1 MKTVN
6 FFAKAFVALTLAFA
20 AQAPAQAQLG
30 NLLNKAKNAAQE
42 KAKEV
47 VTDQAGKAAGQ
58 VTAKSAQEVLGE
70 APARPWVLDE
80 SQSGNME
87 RLIGALGGMNQEKTK
102 EFGEQISAR
111 AEYDAKLLAGMENK
125 TIIED
130 AELKKQAKKELELA
144 DKFYGLVLKSG
155 ATYGPVGMKKNA
167 QGDWAVV
174 GALKLPVPG
183 SDYSVTIQ
191 ADEAVFCTK
200 DSYDAAL
207 ADDAAV
213 QAAKVAFTTNL
224 NMGWLLEGYAK
235 GKSEEFEQAYYRAT
249 FAANTYGKAVV
260 NNKKEVVD
268 RVNKAR
274 AEAVRRAEAEQKASQ
289 ASSGG
294 SGSGSG
300 RPAKRI
306 QGSNS
311 NVTAYSG
318 STQIGTAKLSGSNIS
333 VYTKGSTGATGVIHS
348 SSIDFRGTSN
358 RYRISKVGEELRF
371 YGANG
376 GNVGSVQHNK
386 NMRKYEVKREGSTA
400 TIAEFDDS
408 LDPRFAALF
417 FYNFFD

>member
-1 MKTVN
+1 MKTIN
-6 FFAKAFVALTLAFA
+6 IFAKAFVALTLAFT
-20 AQAPAQAQLG
+20 AQATAQAQLG
-30 NLLNKAKNAAQE
+30 NLLNKAK
-42 KAKEV
+42 EV
-47 VTDQAGKAAGQ
+47 VTDQAGKAGQ
-58 VTAKSAQEVLGE
+58 ATAKSAQEVLGE

-80 SQSGNME
+80 NQPADQMD
-87 RLIGALGGMNQEKTK
+87 RLLQALGGMNSDKTK

-111 AEYDAKLLAGMENK
+111 AEYDAKLLAGMEDK
-125 TIIED
+125 TILED
-130 AELKKQAKKELELA
+130 AELKKQATKELELA
-144 DKFYGLVLKSG
+144 DKFYAKVVKKGSAYG
-155 ATYGPVGMKKNA
+155 AENMRKRADGTWYHQGP
-167 QGDWAVV
+167 
-174 GALKLPVPG
+174 LKLTVPG
-183 SDYSVTIQ
+183 KAETYYVTVQ
-191 ADEAVFCTK
+191 NNDAVFCSK
-200 DSYDAAL
+200 DDFDGKLVGDAAIE
-207 ADDAAV
+207 AARE
-213 QAAKVAFTTNL
+213 AFTANL
-224 NMGWLLEGYAK
+224 NAGWLLEGYAK
-235 GKSEEFEQAYYRAT
+235 SKSETNEQAYYRAS
-249 FAANTYGKAVV
+249 FVANTIGNAIV

-268 RVNKAR
+268 RVNKYRSDLRKQYSGDNQGNSTA
-274 AEAVRRAEAEQKASQ
+274 AKK
-289 ASSGG
+289 SSG
-294 SGSGSG
+294 SSSSSSSG

-318 STQIGTAKLSGSNIS
+318 STQIGTAKLSGSNIN

>member
-20 AQAPAQAQLG
+20 AQATAQAQLG
-30 NLLNKAKNAAQE
+30 NLLNKAK
-42 KAKEV
+42 EV
-47 VTDQAGKAAGQ
+47 VKDQAGKAGEQ
-58 VTAKSAQEVLGE
+58 VTAKSAKEVLGE

-87 RLIGALGGMNQEKTK
+87 RLIASLGGMNQEKTK

-125 TIIED
+125 TIVED
-130 AELKKQAKKELELA
+130 AELKKQATKELELA
-144 DKFYGLVLKSG
+144 DKFYGLVAKSG
-155 ATYGPVGMKKNA
+155 NTYGPPGMQKNA
-167 QGDWAVV
+167 QGTWAVV
-174 GALKLPVPG
+174 GALKLPLPG
-183 SDYSVTIQ
+183 NDAYFVTIQ

-200 DSYDAAL
+200 DSYDATL

-213 QAAKVAFTTNL
+213 QAAKTAYTTNL

-235 GKSEEFEQAYYRAT
+235 GKSDEFEKAYYRST
-249 FAANTYGKAVV
+249 FAANAYGKAVV
-260 NNKKEVVD
+260 NNKKDVVD
-268 RVNKAR
+268 RVNNAR
-274 AEAVRRAEAEQKASQ
+274 AEMVRRAEAERKASQ
-289 ASSGG
+289 GSSGG
-294 SGSGSG
+294 SGSGGSG
-300 RPAKRI
+300 RPARRI

-318 STQIGTAKLSGSNIS
+318 NTQIGTAKLSGSNIN
-333 VYTKGSTGATGVIHS
+333 VYTKGSTGSTGVIHS
-348 SSIDFRGTSN
+348 STIDFRGTTN

-376 GNVGSVQHNK
+376 GPVGSVRHNSA
-386 NMRKYEVKREGSTA
+386 MRKYEVIREGTSSSV
-400 TIAEFDDS
+400 AEFDDS